1 MAAGTTWLPYTLI
14 DQVLV
19 AADTQP
25 DLSSRGRVLLGELR
39 TEIGSRMKRVQK
51 YSQASA

>member
-1 MAAGTTWLPYTLI
+1 MTAAATWLPYTLI

-25 DLSSRGRVLLGELR
+25 DLSSRGRALLGELR
-39 TEIGSRMKRVQK
+39 TEIGGRMKRVQK